1 MENQFLELELAKLL
15 DQSVNSIHM
24 FSVLFL
30 TLMDQ
35 MGTHKANDMVPFPA
49 SLYNLSASPLRWVW
63 TPEAR
68 SGLWRDS
75 WPPNIYSVL
84 SANCSQVRGTFLAA
98 TVVHSRQETLRKGKG
113 EEAGMWFWR
122 QINTISY
129 ARNKLK
135 RLSGKADSFCQ
146 ERKTKGK
153 FILKETFYFP
163 LAARAPWQSYFL
175 WSPFH
180 YGLFHPF
187 KH

>member
-24 FSVLFL
+24 FSALFL

-63 TPEAR
+63 MPEAR

-98 TVVHSRQETLRKGKG
+98 TIVHSRQETLRKGKG
-113 EEAGMWFWR
+113 EEAGM
-122 QINTISY
+122 
-129 ARNKLK
+129 
-135 RLSGKADSFCQ
+135 
-146 ERKTKGK
+146 
-153 FILKETFYFP
+153 
-163 LAARAPWQSYFL
+163 
-175 WSPFH
+175 
-180 YGLFHPF
+180 
-187 KH
+187 